1 MTLRYQEVKRTHNL
15 IKSEDIKMAN
25 FITMIRVFF
34 SFIVVLLLMCK
45 TQSCYI
51 AAFILTAIVIWFDGL
66 DGYIARKFNEA
77 SKFGAML
84 DILCDR
90 IVECIYWIVFA
101 ALGWI
106 SLWIPIIV
114 VTRGLITDG
123 LRSLAMEQGYT
134 AFGSSTM
141 MQSKIGKFI
150 VASNFCRFTYA
161 VTKAFAFAL
170 LILANVPGGLNG
182 ASNAIAPYAYGCAY
196 IAVLFCVVRG
206 IPVILESDRFIKP
219 MMLKKMVVEPKDTT
233 NEQAQ

>member
-1 MTLRYQEVKRTHNL
+1 
-15 IKSEDIKMAN
+15 MAN
-25 FITMIRVFF
+25 LITMIRVLL
-34 SFIVVLLLMCK
+34 SFIVVALLLCNNEA
-45 TQSCYI
+45 CFVG
-51 AAFILTAIVIWFDGL
+51 AFWLTAIVIWFDGL
-66 DGYIARKFNEA
+66 DGYVARKFNEA

-101 ALGWI
+101 CLGWI

-161 VTKAFAFAL
+161 VTKALAFAF
-170 LILANVPGGLNG
+170 LILAKVPGGLNG
-182 ASNAIAPYAYGCAY
+182 ISEIVTPWAYACAY
-196 IAVLFCVVRG
+196 IAVIFCVVRG
-206 IPVILESDRFIKP
+206 IPVVIESKRFIVP
-219 MMLKKMVVEPKDTT
+219 MMQKKMVVENKTE
-233 NEQAQ
+233 NSQEN

>member
-1 MTLRYQEVKRTHNL
+1 
-15 IKSEDIKMAN
+15 MAN

-34 SFIVVLLLMCK
+34 SFIVVLLLMCQ

-66 DGYIARKFNEA
+66 DGYVARKFNEA

-101 ALGWI
+101 AMGWVTM
-106 SLWIPIIV
+106 WMPIIV

-141 MQSKIGKFI
+141 MQTKLGKFI

-161 VTKAFAFAL
+161 VTKALAFAL
-170 LILANVPGGLNG
+170 MILAYVPGGLNG
-182 ASNAIAPYAYGCAY
+182 VSQIIAPYAYGCAY
-196 IAVLFCVVRG
+196 IAVVFCVVRG

-219 MMLKKMVVEPKDTT
+219 MMAKKMVVETKATKET
-233 NEQAQ
+233 QEQ

>member
-1 MTLRYQEVKRTHNL
+1 
-15 IKSEDIKMAN
+15 MAN

-34 SFIVVLLLMCK
+34 SFIVVALLLSN
-45 TQSCYI
+45 TQSSFI
-51 AAFILTAIVIWFDGL
+51 AAFWLTAIVIWFDGL
-66 DGYIARKFNEA
+66 DGYVARKFNEA

-101 ALGWI
+101 SLGWI
-106 SLWIPIIV
+106 SLWVPIIV

-161 VTKAFAFAL
+161 VTKALAFAF
-170 LILANVPGGLNG
+170 LILAKVPGGLNG
-182 ASNAIAPYAYGCAY
+182 VSEMISTWAYACAY
-196 IAVLFCVVRG
+196 IAVIFCVVRG
-206 IPVILESDRFIKP
+206 IPVVIESKRFIVP
-219 MMLKKMVVEPKDTT
+219 MMQKKMVVEQKSDIKE
-233 NEQAQ
+233 N

>member
-1 MTLRYQEVKRTHNL
+1 
-15 IKSEDIKMAN
+15 MAN

-34 SFIVVLLLMCK
+34 SFIVVLLLMCQ
-45 TQSCYI
+45 TQACYI

-66 DGYIARKFNEA
+66 DGYVARKFNEA

-101 ALGWI
+101 AMGWI
-106 SLWIPIIV
+106 TMWIPIIV

-141 MQSKIGKFI
+141 MQTKLGKFI

-161 VTKAFAFAL
+161 VTKALAFAL
-170 LILANVPGGLNG
+170 MILAYVPGGLNG
-182 ASNAIAPYAYGCAY
+182 VSQIIAPYAYGCAY

-206 IPVILESDRFIKP
+206 IPVILESERFIQP
-219 MMLKKMVVEPKDTT
+219 MMEKKMVVETKETQ
-233 NEQAQ
+233 EQ